1 MSIGVYL
8 DGSDLKYYF
17 FENGDIAP
25 KISTSLVEL
34 KQELPSALENLFE
47 NTPKLFIMGHGGK
60 YGLENIHGASEEIY
74 ENFDKILADFENAL
88 SKLDDEIFVT
98 LEACNIDNRA
108 LAAEEG
114 QEITFLE
121 KLSANIRI

>member
-34 KQELPSALENLFE
+34 KQELPS
-47 NTPKLFIMGHGGK
+47 
-60 YGLENIHGASEEIY
+60 GLENS
-74 ENFDKILADFENAL
+74 
-88 SKLDDEIFVT
+88 
-98 LEACNIDNRA
+98 C
-108 LAAEEG
+108 
-114 QEITFLE
+114 FLQQ
-121 KLSANIRI
+121 IRLKN